1 MSKSAST
8 TNIGRITVTKLTGPR
23 WCSSSPA
30 PRGED
35 EPAATEKSREHVAG
49 AQAAT
54 NLGEKKP
61 VDDREEWDL
70 VANPGR
76 DADNERDNS
85 RVAQGT
91 GYMTKFNMEVGR
103 GGWRLS
109 LLSWERRVGTMVQKN
124 RPECKHAQEK
134 S

>member
-1 MSKSAST
+1 MH
-8 TNIGRITVTKLTGPR
+8 TVTKLTGPH

-30 PRGED
+30 PRGQD
-35 EPAATEKSREHVAG
+35 EPAATKNSREQVAG
-49 AQAAT
+49 GQAAIRG
-54 NLGEKKP
+54 GEKNP

-85 RVAQGT
+85 RVAQCT
-91 GYMTKFNMEVGR
+91 GYMSKFNLEVGR
-103 GGWRLS
+103 GEWRVS

-124 RPECKHAQEK
+124 RPECRHTYVK